1 MDAKPVKLHAS
12 LSFVRRRIAGKL
24 CPMYSHS
31 PLYSVTYYV
40 GRVEG
45 EASVPRVV
53 RKYLRTS
60 TLRPDERRNL
70 LSFSTTLYCVLYANG
85 ELCQKEH
92 PPLSLREGDLR
103 TYYSYV
109 CSIRLVGGVRLGNGN
124 EPGR

>member
-1 MDAKPVKLHAS
+1 MGPKKSKNTLHKVKWENRENYNSIVYCTTKNCRDNSMDAKPVKPRAS

-53 RKYLRTS
+53 
-60 TLRPDERRNL
+60 NH
-70 LSFSTTLYCVLYANG
+70 VMMMN
-85 ELCQKEH
+85 
-92 PPLSLREGDLR
+92 
-103 TYYSYV
+103 
-109 CSIRLVGGVRLGNGN
+109 N
-124 EPGR
+124 

>member
-45 EASVPRVV
+45 EAGVQRV
-53 RKYLRTS
+53 RECEIQYT
-60 TLRPDERRNL
+60 TENEII
-70 LSFSTTLYCVLYANG
+70 FS
-85 ELCQKEH
+85 
-92 PPLSLREGDLR
+92 
-103 TYYSYV
+103 
-109 CSIRLVGGVRLGNGN
+109 
-124 EPGR
+124 